1 MWAMHPFTFSFA
13 RLTSPWQLRLWPWF
27 LAAVLLPTLL
37 APSDPPMITFY
48 NQILSVA
55 GWGACVWALGRAG
68 AQPGGAPGA
77 RGLQVAR
84 LRSMGLAGLSVAL
97 LVCMT
102 AAGVS
107 MVWRGLAEGLALMA
121 MGSMACA
128 LLLLHA
134 LFRTSQERGASAV
147 MDLLARALVLTV
159 AVAVLLS
166 FIQVFL
172 PSVPDGRLL
181 AIPTM
186 AGRAVANLRQPNHLA
201 TMLVMGSMAAVW
213 VARRGQWSVL
223 ATAWLVA
230 LAMGG
235 VVMTASRTG
244 MVGSV
249 LLLVWALRDRRMPG
263 ALRLAAASAPLWY
276 AAWWGFMYWWSHSA
290 EGHAFAAAARLGDG
304 SDISSSR
311 FAIWANVWQL
321 VLQHPWFG
329 VGWGEFNVAWSFT
342 AFPGRPT
349 AFFDHTH
356 NIVLQWL
363 VELGLPLAAVVM
375 AGVGLAFWALW
386 HPWSVPP
393 EGDAE
398 AAERHSLVCLSGVLV
413 AMAGLHSLLEYP
425 LWYAYFLLPT
435 AAAWGVGLAAAAGAP
450 LEVAP
455 AWQAPEATESAR
467 AAGTDWRA
475 VAGAAMA
482 AGAVWCALDYQWA
495 VNVYA
500 PRYGH
505 ASLNDRIESARARL
519 WFGYQADYAHVNGPE
534 LDEPPRPVREFSRT
548 LHNIVDTRLMV
559 AYARALHAEGEVD
572 KARAVVARLR
582 EFKPP
587 RSNAFLK
594 PCFQPEAGQALAW
607 QCQPPERAYHWREL
621 MPDQAGAR

>member
-1 MWAMHPFTFSFA
+1 MHPFTFSFA
-13 RLTSPWQLRLWPWF
+13 RFTSAWQLRLWPWF
-27 LAAVLLPTLL
+27 LAAMLLPTLL

-68 AQPGGAPGA
+68 AACTVQS
-77 RGLQVAR
+77 V
-84 LRSMGLAGLSVAL
+84 RSVGLAGLSVAL

-107 MVWRGLAEGLALMA
+107 MVWRGLAEGLGLMA
-121 MGSMACA
+121 IGSMAGA
-128 LLLLHA
+128 LALLHA
-134 LFRTSQERGASAV
+134 MFRTSQERGASTV

-201 TMLVMGSMAAVW
+201 TMLVLGSMAAVW

-223 ATAWLVA
+223 ATATLVA

-249 LLLVWALRDRRMPG
+249 LLLVWALRDRRMPA

-276 AAWWGFMYWWSHSA
+276 AAWWAFMYWWSHSA

-311 FAIWANVWQL
+311 FAIWANVLQL
-321 VLQHPWFG
+321 VAQHPWAG
-329 VGWGEFNVAWSFT
+329 VGWGEFNVAWTFT

-356 NIVLQWL
+356 NIVLQWA
-363 VELGLPLAAVVM
+363 VELGLPLAAVVV

-386 HPWSVPP
+386 QRWALSP

-398 AAERHSLVCLSGVLV
+398 AAERHSLVCLSGALV

-435 AAAWGVGLAAAAGAP
+435 AAFWGVGLAAAAGAP
-450 LEVAP
+450 LQPLPALEGATARAP
-455 AWQAPEATESAR
+455 APDR
-467 AAGTDWRA
+467 VVAAWPDWRA
-475 VAGAAMA
+475 AAGAAMA
-482 AGAVWCALDYQWA
+482 AGALWCALDYQWA

-505 ASLNDRIESARARL
+505 APLNDRIESARERL
-519 WFGYQADYAHVNGPE
+519 WFGYQADYAHVNGPD
-534 LDEPPRPVREFSRT
+534 LDEAPRPVHDFSRT

-559 AYARALHAEGEVD
+559 AYARALHAEGQLD
-572 KARAVVARLR
+572 KARYVVARLR

-594 PCFQPEAGQALAW
+594 PCFQPEPGQPLAW
-607 QCQPPERAYHWREL
+607 QCQPPERSYHWREL
-621 MPDQAGAR
+621 MPDQAGVR

>member
-1 MWAMHPFTFSFA
+1 MHPFTFSFA

-68 AQPGGAPGA
+68 AQQLVAPGSP
-77 RGLQVAR
+77 VAR
-84 LRSMGLAGLSVAL
+84 LRSKGLVGLSVAL

-128 LLLLHA
+128 LVLLHV
-134 LFRTSQERGASAV
+134 LFRTSQERGASTV

-201 TMLVMGSMAAVW
+201 TMLVLGSMAAVW

-223 ATAWLVA
+223 ATATLVA

-244 MVGSV
+244 MVGSA
-249 LLLVWALRDRRMPG
+249 LLLVWALRDRRMPA

-276 AAWWGFMYWWSHSA
+276 AAWWAFMYWWSHAA

-311 FAIWANVWQL
+311 FAIWANVLQL
-321 VLQHPWFG
+321 VAQHPWTG
-329 VGWGEFNVAWSFT
+329 VGWGEFNVAWTFT

-363 VELGLPLAAVVM
+363 VELGLPMAAVVIV
-375 AGVGLAFWALW
+375 GVVLAFWALW
-386 HPWSVPP
+386 QQWGLPP
-393 EGDAE
+393 EGDVE
-398 AAERHSLVCLSGVLV
+398 AAERHSLVCLSGSLV

-425 LWYAYFLLPT
+425 LWYTYFLLPT
-435 AAAWGVGLAAAAGAP
+435 AAAWAVGLAAAAGAP
-450 LEVAP
+450 LEVVP
-455 AWQAPEATESAR
+455 P
-467 AAGTDWRA
+467 AGTHQVPSGVAFADWRA

-505 ASLNDRIESARARL
+505 APLNDRIESARKRL
-519 WFGYQADYAHVNGPE
+519 WFGYQADYAHVNGPD
-534 LDEPPRPVREFSRT
+534 LDEAPRPVHDFSRT

-559 AYARALHAEGEVD
+559 AYARALHAEGQLD
-572 KARAVVARLR
+572 KARYVVARLR

-594 PCFQPEAGQALAW
+594 PCFQPEPGQPLAW
-607 QCQPPERAYHWREL
+607 QCQPPERSYHWREL
-621 MPDQAGAR
+621 MPDQAGVR